1 MRLSNKNPD
10 ASERTPMP
18 ETSLDRN
25 LFLANYFAQRT
36 PTPETS
42 LDRNLFLAFFFLL
55 SKPLRQRLFFFWT
68 VAKSQDNGADKLC
81 LCFVVFFFCVW
92 TVATA
97 EDGGADV
104 LQPQPGH
111 LSRILPENHEFAHLR
126 WPPRYPWYFFS
137 FLVCVDLYLRI
148 ILRMCVYVVCVCVC
162 IVCVCVYTLYV
173 CVCVCIACECV
184 CVAYVCVYIV
194 YVCVYTLCVYT
205 LYVCVYIANV
215 CVYALHVCVCIH
227 CKCTCML
234 YIIHLQLRFWPCT
247 HFF

>member
-81 LCFVVFFFCVW
+81 LCFVVFFFVCGQSQQLKTAGLTCYNHNLDTSPEFYPKITSSRTYDDRLDTLGALFFPFFFLCVW
-92 TVATA
+92 
-97 EDGGADV
+97 
-104 LQPQPGH
+104 
-111 LSRILPENHEFAHLR
+111 ICI
-126 WPPRYPWYFFS
+126 
-137 FLVCVDLYLRI
+137 CV
-148 ILRMCVYVVCVCVC
+148 
-162 IVCVCVYTLYV
+162 
-173 CVCVCIACECV
+173 
-184 CVAYVCVYIV
+184 
-194 YVCVYTLCVYT
+194 
-205 LYVCVYIANV
+205 
-215 CVYALHVCVCIH
+215 
-227 CKCTCML
+227 
-234 YIIHLQLRFWPCT
+234 
-247 HFF
+247 

>member
-55 SKPLRQRLFFFWT
+55 SKPLRQRLFFFGQSQNLKT
-68 VAKSQDNGADKLC
+68 VGLTNFVCVLLC
-81 LCFVVFFFCVW
+81 FFCVW

-111 LSRILPENHEFAHLR
+111 LSRILPQNHEFAHLR
-126 WPPRYPWYFFS
+126 
-137 FLVCVDLYLRI
+137 
-148 ILRMCVYVVCVCVC
+148 
-162 IVCVCVYTLYV
+162 
-173 CVCVCIACECV
+173 
-184 CVAYVCVYIV
+184 
-194 YVCVYTLCVYT
+194 
-205 LYVCVYIANV
+205 
-215 CVYALHVCVCIH
+215 
-227 CKCTCML
+227 
-234 YIIHLQLRFWPCT
+234 
-247 HFF
+247 